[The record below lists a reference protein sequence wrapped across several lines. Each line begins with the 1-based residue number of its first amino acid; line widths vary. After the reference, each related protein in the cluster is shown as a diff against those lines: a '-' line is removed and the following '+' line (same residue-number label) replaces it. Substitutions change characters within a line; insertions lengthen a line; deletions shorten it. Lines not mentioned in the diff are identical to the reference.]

1 MENGDNGKRKC
12 KRFKEIIFKRIHILQ
27 WLPQYTKLDA
37 VSDVIAG
44 ITLGL
49 TMMPQS
55 MAYATLANLP
65 AQYGLY
71 SAFIGSFI
79 YVFFGTIKEVSIG
92 PTSLMAL
99 LTLSVCR
106 DLPIEFVILL
116 CFLSGCVEL
125 IMGILRLGFLVD
137 FISVPVVSGFTSATS
152 VIIIMAQLKGLLGIK
167 YNSQGIIDWAY
178 KLYLH
183 INKITLGD
191 SLLGI
196 ACMIFLIAFK
206 QLPKIKVKS
215 ETSKKILWL
224 FSIGRNALIVLLTSL
239 LACYFEQ
246 KWGKVPFKIYG
257 NITRGIP
264 DFKPPQFSTKMGNET
279 LSFIDMVGMLGS
291 GVIIVPVIAVLANVA
306 IAKSFAAGKIVD
318 ATQEMVT
325 LGLCN
330 ILGSFVQSMPATGAF
345 TRSAVSNASGV
356 RTPMAGLYSGTIIL
370 LALTFLTPYFYYVP
384 SATLAAVLISA
395 VMFMVDYEIIPKLWK
410 INKFDMMVTIAT
422 FCASLAYGVEL
433 GLVFGVII
441 SLIPLLKMWTRPK
454 IKSQTIALQSGEM
467 CLLLELQVGFLFPAV
482 DYFTQE
488 TVKILNNF
496 EKMHISVVIIDFSTV
511 LRLDYSSMQSLQNLQ
526 KTLKKMSITTKFINV
541 SEEVS
546 AALEK
551 YYRKDELVFCYSD
564 SGKLLE
570 NSYKISFSK
579 TNLNEQLPLL
589 NC

>member
-306 IAKSFAAGKIVD
+306 IAKSFGKLLRKINIVNHCKS
-318 ATQEMVT
+318 
-325 LGLCN
+325 LFWFCN
-330 ILGSFVQSMPATGAF
+330 VF
-345 TRSAVSNASGV
+345 TI
-356 RTPMAGLYSGTIIL
+356 SGTIIL

-511 LRLDYSSMQSLQNLQ
+511 LRLDYSSMQVNL
-526 KTLKKMSITTKFINV
+526 F
-541 SEEVS
+541 E
-546 AALEK
+546 
-551 YYRKDELVFCYSD
+551 YY
-564 SGKLLE
+564 
-570 NSYKISFSK
+570 
-579 TNLNEQLPLL
+579 
-589 NC
+589 